1 MRFVSVK
8 FELFFLFFKNIDISD
23 IYRFID
29 FCEKRIFKILKERS
43 SGKPTSDQ
51 ESPRQTKVRFVVSI
65 KIPI

>member
-8 FELFFLFFKNIDISD
+8 LELLFLFFKNIDISD

-51 ESPRQTKVRFVVSI
+51 ESPR
-65 KIPI
+65 